1 VTRLQVFGQMLMG
14 DALDSLILSKNMV
27 KKEGNHYTFNN
38 VPVRLGEDNSLH
50 LDILKGTD
58 IQLHSKKFAM
68 YRKFNEIMKKQG
80 YNPGLNID
88 SYSR

>member
-1 VTRLQVFGQMLMG
+1 MLMG